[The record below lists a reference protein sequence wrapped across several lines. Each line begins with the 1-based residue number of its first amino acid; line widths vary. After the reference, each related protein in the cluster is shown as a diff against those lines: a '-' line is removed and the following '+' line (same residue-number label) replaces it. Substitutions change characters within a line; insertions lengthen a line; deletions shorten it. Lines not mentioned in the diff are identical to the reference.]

1 MKKKLI
7 VFSCIIGALLCGQNL
22 VKEGDY
28 TRLPNLDGF
37 AMTNGVGRISLFT
50 EDYTWN
56 KCAKL
61 EITKI
66 VKTAKNTEMTAASG
80 WIGCHSKNA
89 GFVVK
94 PNTTYRFSIELKGS
108 KAMRV
113 SVNTQLWDQGKG
125 VWKGKSSGTSIG
137 SVNLTTDWKKFEGTF
152 KTKANTAKAALL
164 IQMWHD
170 TQYGPHRFAVG
181 DYVLIDNVVVEEVKP
196 KVMPSSTPA
205 AIPEVPKKKAV
216 LISDSAESAGD
227 FTVLREKNKKSD
239 LTSFSV
245 KSNGET
251 LQLSVECRE
260 PGTVAV
266 GKGVWDGDCI
276 EIFFTRNG
284 KLLQFAAGAG
294 GAKFSTENLPWNAV
308 VRTEKNR
315 WVLTAEI
322 PFKSIGGKLENG
334 DEIAFNIGRQR
345 LKAKQFLTWAPLKD
359 SFHEQERFGVLV
371 MNDYSAA
378 FQKKFGKKLAVSSR
392 SAYKKAC
399 AEEETARLK
408 QKYAKL
414 SNRKFAVAPISSVSN
429 FAIPFVPEE
438 VFDLV
443 EKIELNAAVNEFK
456 ALPVAI
462 MNLTDKP
469 ADYRVILETAENRY
483 FGSYGLKGFPVEKI
497 TQRFAVRFKD
507 NDKDA
512 GSLRFDPLPKI
523 GEACTITVPPKEA
536 GVVWFDFNTSDVEPG
551 VYSGRLRVIPLSEPA
566 SWTVINNQY
575 HNRKYTG
582 EMQDIPV
589 TLTLKNVILPKDPA
603 IPMNFFQWSTAEGIF
618 RGMAE
623 CGTREFGLDPWG
635 FKFKKAGPGKLE
647 LDLNDP
653 RLAAQLN
660 SLRSQL
666 AWAKK
671 YNIKPTFFIGFG
683 AYGVCKQN
691 YGADCWG
698 DWIRCVKK
706 FMNANG
712 VADSDYIIE
721 TWDEPRDKFMA
732 EILDSHKRAKAAEPT
747 VRLLVTLAHWKPSV
761 ANVKAMKGYID
772 GWCLWGTQYFESP
785 YKEVFK
791 DHQKSGIMIS
801 HYMCS
806 ISMREHLH
814 RYYRRIPWT
823 AAYYKLNASHMFWF
837 IDNYGGQGAS
847 DWKVTTRGGI
857 CYKSFDDYIPSIRY
871 MAIREGVTDIK
882 YISLVKDP
890 VKARAYL
897 ERIYVTNAHDPKEP
911 ERVRAE
917 ILRELGK

>member
-1 MKKKLI
+1 MKNVL
-7 VFSCIIGALLCGQNL
+7 SGLLCAVVVGLSGQNL
-22 VKEGDY
+22 VKEGDFS
-28 TRLPNLDGF
+28 RLKNLDGF
-37 AMTNGVGRISLFT
+37 AMTNGAGKISLFV

-61 EITKI
+61 EITKV
-66 VKTAKNTEMTAASG
+66 VKTAKKSEMTAACG
-80 WIGCHSKNA
+80 WMGCHSGKA

-94 PNTTYRFSIELKGS
+94 PNTTYRFSVELKGS

-113 SVNTQLWDQGKG
+113 SLNTQLWEKGKG
-125 VWKGKSSGTSIG
+125 VWQGKSGKTSLG
-137 SVNLTTDWKKFEGTF
+137 QVNIASDWKKFEGTF
-152 KTKANTAKAALL
+152 KTKANTAKAALQ

-170 TQYGPHRFAVG
+170 TLYGPHKFKVG
-181 DYVLIDNVVVEEVKP
+181 DFVLIDNVIVEEVKQ
-196 KVMPSSTPA
+196 KIMPSA
-205 AIPEVPKKKAV
+205 AAVKVPGVPRKKSA
-216 LISDSAESAGD
+216 LISGSAEKYGD
-227 FTVLREKNKKSD
+227 FTILREKGKTSD

-245 KSNGET
+245 RSKGNS
-251 LQLSVECRE
+251 LQLSVECQE
-260 PGTVAV
+260 PEKIAV
-266 GKGVWDGDCI
+266 GKGVWDGDCV
-276 EIFFTRNG
+276 EIFFVRNG
-284 KLLQFAAGAG
+284 KVMQFAVGAG
-294 GAKFSTENLPWNAV
+294 GAKFSTGKLPWDAV
-308 VRTEKNR
+308 CRVEKNK
-315 WVLTAEI
+315 WTVTAEI
-322 PFKSIGGKLENG
+322 PFQSIGGKLKNG
-334 DEIAFNIGRQR
+334 DAIAFNIGRQR
-345 LKAKQFLTWAPLKD
+345 LKAKQFLTWASLNENFNEP
-359 SFHEQERFGVLV
+359 ERFGELV
-371 MNDYSAA
+371 MGDYSAA
-378 FQKKFGKKLAVSSR
+378 FQKRFGKELAISGR
-392 SAYKKAC
+392 DAFEKAC
-399 AEEETARLK
+399 AAEETARLK

-414 SNRKFAVAPISSVSN
+414 ANRKFAVAPVSPVSN
-429 FAIPFVPEE
+429 FAVPFVPDE

-469 ADYRVILETAENRY
+469 ADYRVILETDEHRY
-483 FGSYGLKGFPVEKI
+483 FGSFGLKGFPAGKI
-497 TQRFAVRFKD
+497 TQRYAVRFKD
-507 NDKDA
+507 NDKDS

-536 GVVWFDFNTSDVEPG
+536 GLVWFDFNTADVKPG
-551 VYSGRLRVIPLSEPA
+551 VYKGRLRVIPLSEPA
-566 SWTVINNQY
+566 SWMPIKNQY

-582 EMQDIPV
+582 AMQDIPV
-589 TLTLKNVILPKDPA
+589 TLNVKNVILPKDPVK
-603 IPMNFFQWSTAEGIF
+603 PMNFFQWSTAEGIF

-623 CGTREFGLDPWG
+623 CGMREFGLDPWG
-635 FKFKKAGPGKLE
+635 FKFKKVGPGKLE
-647 LDLNDP
+647 MNLSDP
-653 RLAAQLN
+653 RMAAQLN

-671 YNIKPTFFIGFG
+671 YNVKPTFFIGFG

-706 FMNANG
+706 FMNENG

-721 TWDEPRDKFMA
+721 TWDEPRDKYMA
-732 EILDSHKRAKAAEPT
+732 EILDSHKRAKKAEPT

-785 YKEVFK
+785 YKEIFADYKKNGVY
-791 DHQKSGIMIS
+791 IS

-806 ISMREHLH
+806 ISMRENLV

-823 AAYYKLNASHMFWF
+823 AAYYNLDASYMFWF
-837 IDNYGGQGAS
+837 IDNYGGPGAS

-890 VKARAYL
+890 VKARSYL
-897 ERIYVTNAHDPKEP
+897 ERIYVTNAHDPMEP
-911 ERVRAE
+911 ARVREE
-917 ILRELGK
+917 ILQLPVR